1 MPRSKASE
9 QPNKSRKKYGIR
21 AKRNIDLL
29 HGEKRDWSRIMEY
42 ANEYLMAV
50 DIPIITE
57 FANAIGAASSTL
69 YTAADN
75 NPEVREAIR
84 MLSDEKQAILE
95 EGALTGKLNATM
107 AIFSLKQM
115 GWKDR
120 VDMDARLEARV
131 NPLIEAIQSAAA
143 TPSEGKGGY
152 SGGIES

>member
-9 QPNKSRKKYGIR
+9 TTSRSRKKYGVR
-21 AKRNIDLL
+21 AKRDIDLL

-42 ANEYLMAV
+42 ANEYLSIV
-50 DIPIITE
+50 DIPIVCE
-57 FANAIGAASSTL
+57 FANAIGVVGDTL
-69 YTAADN
+69 YNKSNTDT
-75 NPEVREAIR
+75 EVRAAIR
-84 MLSDEKQAILE
+84 MISDAKQVALE
-95 EGALTGKLNATM
+95 VGALTGKLNATM

-120 VDMDARLEARV
+120 VDMDARLEART
-131 NPLIEAIQSAAA
+131 NPLIEAIQNAAA

>member
-9 QPNKSRKKYGIR
+9 TTNRSRKKYGVR
-21 AKRNIDLL
+21 PKRDIDLL

-42 ANEYLMAV
+42 ANEYLKVV
-50 DIPIITE
+50 DIPIVCE
-57 FANAIGAASSTL
+57 FANAIGVVGDTL
-69 YTAADN
+69 YHKADAE
-75 NPEVREAIR
+75 PEVREAIK
-84 MLSDEKQAILE
+84 MIADAKQVVLE
-95 EGALTGKLNATM
+95 TGALTGKLNATM

-120 VDMDARLEARV
+120 VDMDARLEARA

-152 SGGIES
+152 SGGIET